1 MRKDE
6 ALFAGFNLQMSRQTY
21 VNVNAFASNELY
33 AGREFTQL
41 NRVNA
46 RMNSN
51 FSQRMQIGFNTQF
64 GNAIYR
70 NPTDPKIGHM
80 FNAGVQLT
88 VRATDRMTVS
98 SNLDFASLKNK
109 QTQDFYYD
117 GFIVRSRVN
126 YQFTRKLL
134 TRVIVQYND
143 FSERLEIDP
152 LVTYRVSPFTVFHL
166 GSSHR
171 YEDFPAAR
179 DGQPMVFQQTNRQI
193 FFKLQYLF
201 RM

>member
-1 MRKDE
+1 
-6 ALFAGFNLQMSRQTY
+6 
-21 VNVNAFASNELY
+21 
-33 AGREFTQL
+33 
-41 NRVNA
+41 
-46 RMNSN
+46 
-51 FSQRMQIGFNTQF
+51 
-64 GNAIYR
+64 
-70 NPTDPKIGHM
+70 
-80 FNAGVQLT
+80 VQLT